1 MAGALDH
8 PMLEHGPAGR
18 VGMGG
23 AAVAPSADSL
33 ALLRRGR
40 RLQAGGRGV
49 ASLADDLVAVAGM
62 DRPVQVAVEHDG
74 RHHPL
79 LCLDRLGWIEVAV
92 APFCMAAKAD
102 GMSLAAPAA
111 RPEWTPTAA

>member
-49 ASLADDLVAVAGM
+49 GSLADNLVAIAGM
-62 DRPVQVAVEHDG
+62 DRPVLVAVEHDG

-79 LCLDRLGWIEVAV
+79 LWPRSTGLDRGGGGAILHGGEGEWHVLGSTGGEA
-92 APFCMAAKAD
+92 
-102 GMSLAAPAA
+102 GMDA
-111 RPEWTPTAA
+111 